1 MPLEE
6 GRGGIREKS
15 FSKSV
20 LIGTL
25 LRDMH
30 PATRAAFTVEPRHEM
45 FFFLKVSLLYNFSVT
60 EAASSISF
68 HNLES
73 SPELTYRAVVEHH
86 FRQEEWMILVNC
98 SLVDPCSRL

>member
-45 FFFLKVSLLYNFSVT
+45 FFFFKVSLLYNFSVT

-73 SPELTYRAVVEHH
+73 SPEPTYRAVVEVPPISS
-86 FRQEEWMILVNC
+86 RG
-98 SLVDPCSRL
+98 VDDPRELFPSRSML